1 MAEFGELLAEL
12 RQDRGLT
19 QKQLGKLLSV
29 STGTISNYEN
39 GVHYPDLEKLVTLA
53 DYFQVS
59 TDYLLGRKGYPASVQ
74 HMQSHQIRDE
84 LLKQMIQNISHLSG
98 EQKRALAL
106 IIADLLAAKQSSE
119 NGDDKK

>member
-1 MAEFGELLAEL
+1 
-12 RQDRGLT
+12 
-19 QKQLGKLLSV
+19 
-29 STGTISNYEN
+29 
-39 GVHYPDLEKLVTLA
+39 
-53 DYFQVS
+53 
-59 TDYLLGRKGYPASVQ
+59 
-74 HMQSHQIRDE
+74 MQSHQIRDE